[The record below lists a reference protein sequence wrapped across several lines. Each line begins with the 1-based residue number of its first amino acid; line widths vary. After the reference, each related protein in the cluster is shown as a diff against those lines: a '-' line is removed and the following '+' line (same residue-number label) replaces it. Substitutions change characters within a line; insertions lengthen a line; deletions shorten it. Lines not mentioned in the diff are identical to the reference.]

1 MKSKTLLLVFVYF
14 SFLSVAQKGQFSG
27 QLKDIKGKPIPYGEI
42 TFSPSEK
49 TLYTD
54 GFGYFISQKMDL
66 GYYSLLIEA
75 DNYKT
80 YTNNYELKKGIN
92 DIGCIILKKSLTLD
106 LNEVAVKG
114 NKSNSFFIR
123 RMKAIEG
130 DILTQGKKT
139 EVISLATID
148 ANKATNPSRQIFARI
163 PGLNIWESD
172 GSGIQ
177 IGLGGRGLNPSRNVN
192 FNTRQNGYDI
202 SADALGYPESYYTP
216 PSEAVEEIQMIRGA
230 ASLQFGPQFGGLI
243 NYKLKKGAKDKKAEI
258 VARQTI
264 GSFGLNNSYLS
275 LSGTINSWNYI
286 AYGNYKFGND
296 WRPNSK
302 FTSYQGHASI
312 SKKITTKTKLEI
324 EFTKMYY
331 LAQQP
336 GGLTDNLFNSNPDT
350 SVRERN
356 WFRVNWNMAA
366 LNFHHTF
373 SSNASLSS
381 KSFGLIASRES
392 LGYLDQINRVD
403 PIYTDPSKAGRN
415 LISGVFLNIGNE
427 TRHIQKYRA
436 LNQTWAFVSGF
447 RVYRGYS
454 ENQQGAANR
463 EYGPDFYFVGLDGN
477 ATNANVNT
485 DYQFPS
491 FNLALFGEHIFNLS
505 KKLSFTPGIRYEY
518 ISTNAQGSYRYTNFD
533 LAGNIVFDTL
543 FNSDRTSNRDF
554 VIGGLGLTFKATNE
568 IELYS
573 NFSQNYRSIH
583 FTEMQIQNP
592 NFKIDP
598 DLQDETGFNSDLGI
612 RGQISNKLFFDAS
625 IYAMYYNNR
634 IGTTLEV
641 DPILFS
647 TYQYRTNISAARTY
661 GLECMVE
668 VDWWKV
674 FVSDT
679 ADIRLST
686 FTNFSYNNAK
696 YIESVEA
703 AFLNKQVELVP
714 PVVLKTG
721 LTLGNHKFSISYQ
734 YSFTQEHFS
743 DATNSSHQA
752 NAVNGLIPSYA
763 IMDLSGKAIFGRIQL
778 ESGINNLANTSYFT
792 RRAIAYPG
800 PGIIPSAPRNVYLTL
815 QIKI

>member
-1 MKSKTLLLVFVYF
+1 MKIKQHLLLVVLLL
-14 SFLSVAQKGQFSG
+14 SNFLVGQKGQVSG
-27 QLKDIKGKPIPYGEI
+27 NIVTVSGEELPYAQVDFLEEQKTLYCDKNGFFLSPKIPYGI
-42 TFSPSEK
+42 HTMLIK
-49 TLYTD
+49 
-54 GFGYFISQKMDL
+54 GNGYQ
-66 GYYSLLIEA
+66 
-75 DNYKT
+75 
-80 YTNNYELKKGIN
+80 ELKKTI
-92 DIGCIILKKSLTLD
+92 DLKSPKLLID
-106 LNEVAVKG
+106 VKLNKNREYLIDEVQISRDK
-114 NKSNSFFIR
+114 NNSFFIR

-139 EVISLATID
+139 EVISIESID
-148 ANKATNPSRQIFARI
+148 ANKATNSSRQIFARV

-216 PSEAVEEIQMIRGA
+216 PSEAVDEIQMIRGA

-243 NYKLKKGAKDKKAEI
+243 NYKLKKGVKDKKIALI
-258 VARQTI
+258 ARHTS

-275 LSGTINSWNYI
+275 VSGTINTWNYI

-296 WRPNSK
+296 WRPNSG
-302 FTSYQGHASI
+302 FQSTQGHI
-312 SKKITTKTKLEI
+312 SLTKELSQKSTLGI

-331 LAQQP
+331 LAQQA

-356 WFRVNWNMAA
+356 WFRVNWNLAA
-366 LNFHHTF
+366 LNFKHSF

-381 KSFGLIASRES
+381 KTFGLIASRES

-403 PIYTDPSKAGRN
+403 PIYTNPEKAGRN
-415 LISGVFLNIGNE
+415 LISGAFKNIGNE
-427 TRHIQKYRA
+427 TRFIQKYRVFD
-436 LNQTWAFVSGF
+436 QPWAFVSGF
-447 RVYRGYS
+447 RIYKGYS
-454 ENQQGAANR
+454 ENRQGAANR

-491 FNLALFGEHIFNLS
+491 FNLALFGEHIFNVS
-505 KKLSFTPGIRYEY
+505 KKLSITPGLRYEY
-518 ISTNAQGSYRYTNFD
+518 ISTNATGSYRYTNFD
-533 LAGNIVFDTL
+533 LAGNILFDTL
-543 FNSDRTSNRDF
+543 FTSDRSSNRDF
-554 VIGGLGLTFKATNE
+554 VIGGLGITFKATKD
-568 IELYS
+568 IEFYS

-592 NFKIDP
+592 NFKIDSN
-598 DLQDETGFNSDLGI
+598 LRDETGFNSDLGF
-612 RGQISNKLFFDAS
+612 RGQIGNKLFFDAS

-634 IGTTLEV
+634 IGTTLET
-641 DPILFS
+641 DPILLS
-647 TYQYRTNISAARTY
+647 TYQYRTNVSAARTY
-661 GLECMVE
+661 GVECIAE

-679 ADIRLST
+679 AEVRLST
-686 FTNFSYNNAK
+686 FANFSYNNAR
-696 YIESVEA
+696 YVESKEEA
-703 AFLNKQVELVP
+703 FQNKQVELVP
-714 PVVLKTG
+714 PIVLKAG
-721 LTLGNHKFSISYQ
+721 LTIGNPRFSLSYQ

-743 DATNSSHQA
+743 DATNSTHQA

-763 IMDLSGKAIFGRIQL
+763 IMDLSGKAIFGRFQV
-778 ESGINNLANTSYFT
+778 EAGVNNLANSTYFT
-792 RRAIAYPG
+792 RRAVAYPG
-800 PGIIPSAPRNVYLTL
+800 PGIIPGSARNFYVTL
-815 QIKI
+815 QVKI